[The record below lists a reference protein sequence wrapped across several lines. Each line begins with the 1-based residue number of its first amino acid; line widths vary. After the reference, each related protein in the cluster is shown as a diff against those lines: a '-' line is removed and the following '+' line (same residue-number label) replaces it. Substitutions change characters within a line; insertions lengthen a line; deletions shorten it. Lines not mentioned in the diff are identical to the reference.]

1 MGMPSAGRPDI
12 ANAASNLIA
21 KAWVTASPSAIG
33 SNRSV
38 CQGKDSWSEAIVWPL
53 LLVTVSALRVHSRN
67 ATPATLANLRPPAHG
82 VAP

>member
-1 MGMPSAGRPDI
+1 MGLPSAGRPDI

-38 CQGKDSWSEAIVWPL
+38 CQGKDTW
-53 LLVTVSALRVHSRN
+53 N
-67 ATPATLANLRPPAHG
+67 
-82 VAP
+82 